1 MELSHHPGFNPDRGY
16 LYNLALQSRTAVEGC
31 AGGMDSLPAEGA
43 GRRRR
48 FGLKVQ
54 LLLLLFT
61 LNIAASTVYS
71 VVLFKIDRSEII
83 NGIHGRLHTAALAVQ
98 GMAPGEYHARVTGPA
113 SISPTEYYALQD
125 RLSHFAD
132 AAELAYVYTYM
143 RFGDQIVIASTSA
156 TQAERASR
164 DPTTAFFAP
173 YATPRK
179 PLNKSFD
186 AGTIQ
191 FDDDYED
198 TYGSFSS
205 VYLPVEG
212 VDGRRYVVGVDINL
226 AVVNK
231 RLHFA
236 LQTAIAVGVV
246 MFVLAMALGWLLVD
260 RIVGPLIRLTT
271 FTRNMGQRNF
281 RPDEVE
287 TAAMQRISDKRPDE
301 VGSLAEAMTAMI
313 ARLQRY
319 LIEMQAAT
327 AARERVEGELS
338 AARDIQAGMLPRI
351 FPPFP
356 DRTEVDIFALLES
369 AKQVGGD
376 LYDYVLLDRDRLFFV
391 VGDVSG
397 KGVPAALFMAM
408 ATTLFKAT
416 ALNTK
421 TTGEIMTRVNAELAR
436 DNAAMMFVTAV
447 CGILD
452 MRTGAVQY
460 SDGGHEPPFLRR
472 ANGRLERLAKQP
484 GIPLGVMDDAIY
496 ETGRFQLAAGDA
508 LILFTD
514 GVSEAAN
521 LNDDLFTVARM
532 EAALAAAQP
541 LTGARGLAAGL
552 VEDVRVFGGEAP
564 LSDDIAILVVRYE
577 GPAARAAA

>member
-1 MELSHHPGFNPDRGY
+1 MDELPG
-16 LYNLALQSRTAVEGC
+16 
-31 AGGMDSLPAEGA
+31 EGA

-61 LNIAASTVYS
+61 LNLVAATAYS
-71 VVLFKIDRSEII
+71 VVLYKIDRAEII
-83 NGIHGRLHTAALAVQ
+83 NGIHGRLQTAALAVQ
-98 GMAPGEYHARVTGPA
+98 EMAPDQYHARVTGPG
-113 SISPTEYYALQD
+113 SMPPDEYYRLQY
-125 RLSHFAD
+125 RLSRFAD
-132 AAELAYVYTYM
+132 AAKLAYVYTYM
-143 RFGDQIVIASTSA
+143 RFGDRIVIASTSA
-156 TQAERASR
+156 TQAQRASH
-164 DPTTAFFAP
+164 DPTTAYFAP
-173 YATPRK
+173 YTTPRA
-179 PLNKSFD
+179 PLNAAFD
-186 AGTIQ
+186 HGTIQ
-191 FDDDYED
+191 FDDDYKD

-205 VYLPVEG
+205 IYLPLEG
-212 VDGRRYVVGVDINL
+212 MDGRRYVVGVDINL
-226 AVVNK
+226 ADVK
-231 RLHFA
+231 RRLNTA
-236 LQTAIAVGVV
+236 LETSIAVGAA
-246 MFVLAMALGWLLVD
+246 MFALAMALGWLLVD

-271 FTRNMGQRNF
+271 FTRNMGRRNF
-281 RPDEVE
+281 QPDAAE
-287 TAAMQRISDKRPDE
+287 TAAMQQISNRRPDE

-338 AARDIQAGMLPRI
+338 AARDIQAGMLPRT

-356 DRTEVDIFALLES
+356 GRTEVDIFALLES

-376 LYDYVLLDRDRLFFV
+376 LYDYVLIDRDRLFFV

-416 ALNTK
+416 ALATK

-452 MRTGAVQY
+452 LRTGAVQY

-472 ANGRLERLAKQP
+472 ADGTLSRLPKQP

-496 ETGRFQLAAGDA
+496 ETGRFQLNAGDA
-508 LILFTD
+508 LVLFTD

-521 LNDDLFTVARM
+521 LADDLFTVERM
-532 EAALAAAQP
+532 ETALAAAQAP
-541 LTGARGLAAGL
+541 SARHLAEGLA
-552 VEDVRVFGGEAP
+552 EDVRVFVGEAP
-564 LSDDIAILVVRYE
+564 QSDDIAILVVRYE
-577 GPAARAAA
+577 GPAAKAAA

>member
-1 MELSHHPGFNPDRGY
+1 MDDLPGG
-16 LYNLALQSRTAVEGC
+16 
-31 AGGMDSLPAEGA
+31 GA

-61 LNIAASTVYS
+61 LNLVASTAYS
-71 VVLFKIDRSEII
+71 VVLFNIDRSEII
-83 NGIHGRLHTAALAVQ
+83 NGIHGRLLTAALAVEE
-98 GMAPGEYHARVTGPA
+98 MVPGQYHARVTGPG
-113 SISPTEYYALQD
+113 SISPEEYYPLQN
-125 RLSHFAD
+125 RLSRFAD
-132 AAELAYVYTYM
+132 AAELAYVYTYI
-143 RFGDQIVIASTSA
+143 RIGDQIVIASTSA
-156 TQAERASR
+156 TQRQRENREPR
-164 DPTTAFFAP
+164 TAFFAP

-179 PLNKSFD
+179 PLNKSFNE
-186 AGTIQ
+186 GTIQ
-191 FDDDYED
+191 FDDDYKD
-198 TYGSFSS
+198 DFGSFSS
-205 VYLPVEG
+205 LYLPVEG
-212 VDGRRYVVGVDINL
+212 VDGRRYVVGVDITL
-226 AVVNK
+226 AVVK
-231 RLHFA
+231 TRLRVA
-236 LQTAIAVGVV
+236 LLTSIGVGAV
-246 MFVLAMALGWLLVD
+246 MFALAMALGWLLVD
-260 RIVGPLIRLTT
+260 RVVGPLIRLTT

-281 RPDEVE
+281 QPDETE

-319 LIEMQAAT
+319 LIEVQAAT

-338 AARDIQAGMLPRI
+338 AARDIQAGMLPRV

-391 VGDVSG
+391 VGDVCG

-416 ALNTK
+416 ALNTR

-452 MRTGAVQY
+452 VRTGAVQY

-472 ANGRLERLAKQP
+472 ADGRLERLPKQP

-496 ETGRFQLAAGDA
+496 ETGRFQLAPGDA

-521 LNDDLFTVARM
+521 LDDDLFTVERM

-541 LTGARGLAAGL
+541 LIGARGLAEGL
-552 VEDVRVFGGEAP
+552 AEDVRVFVGEAP
-564 LSDDIAILVVRYE
+564 QSDDIAILVVRYE